1 MRYGSNTHVNVPDL
15 PYYYRRIGIAIETGL
30 KRPALAH
37 SRECTCMGA
46 DVSCCSFMATS
57 PHSHSTA
64 IVSAIS
70 KLKEVGISFLA
81 LDFDQTILDIHTGG
95 AWKLTLEELFPHVRP
110 VFAQLIQAAVDN
122 DMQVAVV
129 TFSVQS
135 RYVRGVLDH
144 IVGIQA
150 SQQIPIRGGDRS
162 WQYQGPGSLAGK
174 QSHMASAVEELE
186 ARFEVQISKQSTL
199 LIDDDVRNIRFAL
212 GDGTRAIWFN
222 PKKPHLLL
230 QDILR
235 LV

>member
-1 MRYGSNTHVNVPDL
+1 
-15 PYYYRRIGIAIETGL
+15 
-30 KRPALAH
+30 
-37 SRECTCMGA
+37 MGA
-46 DVSCCSFMATS
+46 EVSCCSSFMATS
-57 PHSHSTA
+57 TSTHSHSTA
-64 IVSAIS
+64 ILSAIS
-70 KLKEVGISFLA
+70 KLKEVGINFLA

-95 AWKLTLEELFPHVRP
+95 SWKGSLEELFPHVRP

-162 WQYQGPGSLAGK
+162 WQYHGSGSLAGK

-186 ARFEVQISKQSTL
+186 GRFHVQISKQSTL

-212 GDGTRAIWFN
+212 GDGTRATWFN

-230 QDILR
+230 QDILK